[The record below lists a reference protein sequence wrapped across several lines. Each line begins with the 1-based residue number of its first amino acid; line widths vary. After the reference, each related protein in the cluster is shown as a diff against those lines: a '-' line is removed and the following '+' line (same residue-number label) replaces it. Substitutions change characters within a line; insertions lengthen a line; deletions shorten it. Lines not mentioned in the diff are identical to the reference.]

1 MLCADGEIRDI
12 NDTTSVPQVLLNN
25 GENAETTEDTHRNM
39 FERTIKLFAAQA
51 YRTILVTFR
60 DMSYE

>member
-25 GENAETTEDTHRNM
+25 GEDAETTEDTHRNM